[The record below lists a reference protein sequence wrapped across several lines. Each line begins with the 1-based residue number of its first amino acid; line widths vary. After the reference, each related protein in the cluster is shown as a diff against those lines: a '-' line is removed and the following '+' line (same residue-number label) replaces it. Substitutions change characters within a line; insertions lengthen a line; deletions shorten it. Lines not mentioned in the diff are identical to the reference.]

1 MDHLCYQR
9 FILFA
14 LHINFKLDCKFWP
27 MGNICRGMIPRNT
40 AMKTTILLSFT
51 GIFSIQVWI
60 LRFCL
65 SVEDTWSSFLP
76 LYLESS
82 QEKYRWGGV
91 QNALNTLPA
100 ARQLSDCIKQTGP
113 DRKHVK
119 NFPLNVLFCQNK
131 IWIFFFILSK

>member
-14 LHINFKLDCKFWP
+14 LHINFKLDCEFWP
-27 MGNICRGMIPRNT
+27 MENICRGMIPRNT

-65 SVEDTWSSFLP
+65 SVEDTWSSFCP
-76 LYLESS
+76 YIWKAARRSTGEVV
-82 QEKYRWGGV
+82 RWCAECP
-91 QNALNTLPA
+91 QYP

-119 NFPLNVLFCQNK
+119 NFPLNVK
-131 IWIFFFILSK
+131 IKYE